1 VRTNKELKAGDL
13 RERISFYNPSLF
25 GDGYG
30 GFYSQQTLSYT
41 CWAKVTNLS
50 GSRQNSED
58 QMVIKNQWEVIIRD
72 NPLVTIT
79 KSMHINYAGKTLI
92 ISEIIDVNEYDRMI
106 KLIAIQR
113 D

>member
-1 VRTNKELKAGDL
+1 MRTNNELKAGDL

-30 GFYSQQTLSYT
+30 GFYSQPTLSYT

-79 KSMHINYAGKTLI
+79 KSMHIVYAGKTLI

-106 KLIAIQR
+106 KLIATQR

>member
-1 VRTNKELKAGDL
+1 MRTNNELKAGDL
-13 RERISFYNPSLF
+13 RERISFFNPSLF

-30 GFYSQQTLSYT
+30 GFYSQQTLTYT

-50 GSRQNSED
+50 GQRQNSED

-79 KSMHINYAGKTLI
+79 KSMHINYAGRTLV
-92 ISEIIDVNEYDRMI
+92 ISEIIDVLEYDRMI
-106 KLIAIQR
+106 KFIAIER

>member
-13 RERISFYNPSLF
+13 RERISFYNSNLF

-30 GFYSQQTLSYT
+30 GFYSAPGLSYT

-79 KSMHINYAGKTLI
+79 KSMHIVYAGKTLI

>member
-58 QMVIKNQWEVIIRD
+58 QMVIKNQWEIIIRD

>member
-13 RERISFYNPSLF
+13 RERISFYNSNLF

-30 GFYSQQTLSYT
+30 GFYSAPGLSYT

-58 QMVIKNQWEVIIRD
+58 QMVIKNQWEILIRK
-72 NPLVTIT
+72 NELVTVT
-79 KSMHINYAGKTLI
+79 KSMHIIYNQRTFV
-92 ISEIIDVNEYDRMI
+92 ISEINNVQEYDRLI
-106 KLIAIQR
+106 KIIATER
-113 D
+113 L

>member
-1 VRTNKELKAGDL
+1 MRTNKEIKAGDL
-13 RERISFYNPSLF
+13 RERVSFYNNNLVEDGF
-25 GDGYG
+25 GGYTSSAG
-30 GFYSQQTLSYT
+30 LAYT

-79 KSMHINYAGKTLI
+79 KAMHINYAGQTLV
-92 ISEIIDVNEYDRMI
+92 ISSIIDPNEYDRI
-106 KLIAIQR
+106 IRIIATER
-113 D
+113 E

>member
-1 VRTNKELKAGDL
+1 MRTNKELKAGDL

-58 QMVIKNQWEVIIRD
+58 QMVIKNQWEIIIRD

>member
-13 RERISFYNPSLF
+13 RERISFYNSNLF

-30 GFYSQQTLSYT
+30 GFYSAPGLSYT

-79 KSMHINYAGKTLI
+79 KSMHINYGGRVLV
-92 ISEIIDVNEYDRMI
+92 ISEIIDVLEYDRMI

>member
-30 GFYSQQTLSYT
+30 GFYSQPILTYT

-79 KSMHINYAGKTLI
+79 KSMHINYGGRVLV
-92 ISEIIDVNEYDRMI
+92 ISEIIDVNEYDRML
-106 KLIAIQR
+106 KFIAIQR

>member
-1 VRTNKELKAGDL
+1 MRTNNELKAGDL
-13 RERISFYNPSLF
+13 RERISFYNSNLF

-30 GFYSQQTLSYT
+30 GFYSAPGLSYT
-41 CWAKVTNLS
+41 CWSKVTNLS

-58 QMVIKNQWEVIIRD
+58 QMVIKNQWQVIIRD

-79 KSMHINYAGKTLI
+79 KSMHINYGGRVLV

-106 KLIAIQR
+106 KFIAIQR

>member
-1 VRTNKELKAGDL
+1 MRTNNELKAGDL

-30 GFYSQQTLSYT
+30 GFYSQQTLTYT

-58 QMVIKNQWEVIIRD
+58 QMVIKNQWQVIIRD

-79 KSMHINYAGKTLI
+79 KSMHINYGGRVLV
-92 ISEIIDVNEYDRMI
+92 ISEIINVNEYDRMI
-106 KLIAIQR
+106 KFIAIKR

>member
-1 VRTNKELKAGDL
+1 VRTNKEIKSGDL
-13 RERISFYNPSLF
+13 RERISFYNSSLSA
-25 GDGYG
+25 DGYG
-30 GFYSQQTLSYT
+30 GFYSTAGLAYT

-79 KSMHINYAGKTLI
+79 KSMHIVYAGQTLI
-92 ISEIIDVNEYDRMI
+92 IDSIIDALEYDRMI
-106 KLIAIQR
+106 KIIAKER
-113 D
+113 E